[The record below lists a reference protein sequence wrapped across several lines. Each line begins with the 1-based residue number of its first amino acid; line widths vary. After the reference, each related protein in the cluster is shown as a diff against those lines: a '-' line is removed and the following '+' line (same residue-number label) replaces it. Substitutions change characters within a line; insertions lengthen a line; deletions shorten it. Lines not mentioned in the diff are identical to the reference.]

1 MTYQVSWRSRG
12 WQASKTKDLE
22 KKRFITKTVVL
33 GRLRTLQN
41 LNKKNPTK
49 SQEQTLSS
57 LGIDIRNINDD
68 DAKNRSKLRNKSGV
82 IIKKIDP
89 NGAMSLLAVRPG
101 DAIVALQ
108 NTPIKNTRDFEKN

>member
-1 MTYQVSWRSRG
+1 M
-12 WQASKTKDLE
+12 
-22 KKRFITKTVVL
+22 
-33 GRLRTLQN
+33 
-41 LNKKNPTK
+41 
-49 SQEQTLSS
+49 
-57 LGIDIRNINDD
+57 GIDIRNINDD

-108 NTPIKNTRDFEKN
+108 NTPIKNTRDFEKKLKKQINSGSKSILLTIVDLQNSTRYIGVKVK